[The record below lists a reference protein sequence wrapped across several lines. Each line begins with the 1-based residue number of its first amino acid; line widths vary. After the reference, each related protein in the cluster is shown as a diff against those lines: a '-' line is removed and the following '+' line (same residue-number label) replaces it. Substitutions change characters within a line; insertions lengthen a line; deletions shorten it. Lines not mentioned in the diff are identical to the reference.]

1 MSSHADTLIR
11 IADVSMRRDDRL
23 ILDGI
28 NLDVAQ
34 GDFIAVTGPNGGG
47 KTTLLRILLKLIK
60 PTSGSVRYYIDGVET
75 TRLPIGYLPQ
85 KNMIDSHFP
94 ISVGDVIAS
103 GLMQRRDLSKADKTA
118 MIDEV
123 LSLVGMD
130 DYSRRPIGRL
140 SGGQL
145 QRTLLAR
152 AIVSQ
157 PRVLVLDEPLSYLD
171 KRFEHHFYDI
181 LESIAQNTTIVL
193 VSHEMTG
200 IARMANRHFIVDC
213 TLSQCSTHH
222 HYIEDDCECR
232 LHDTKTM
239 TTVKNLHK

>member
-1 MSSHADTLIR
+1 MSSPADTLISLT
-11 IADVSMRRDDRL
+11 DVTMRRDDRL

-28 NLDVAQ
+28 NLDIAK

-47 KTTLLRILLKLIK
+47 KTTLLRILLKLLK
-60 PTSGSVRYYIDGVET
+60 PTSGSVSYYIDGVET
-75 TRLPIGYLPQ
+75 KRLPIGYLPQ

-103 GLMQRRDLSKADKTA
+103 GLMQRHDLSKTERSA

-123 LSLVGMD
+123 LALVGME
-130 DYSRRPIGRL
+130 DYSGRPIGRL

-152 AIVSQ
+152 AIISQ

-181 LESIAQNTTIVL
+181 LESIARSTTIVL

-222 HYIEDDCECR
+222 HYVEDDCGCK
-232 LHDTKTM
+232 LSDDKA
-239 TTVKNLHK
+239 

>member
-1 MSSHADTLIR
+1 MSSPADTLIS

-23 ILDGI
+23 ILNGI
-28 NLDVAQ
+28 NLDVVK

-47 KTTLLRILLKLIK
+47 KTTLLRILLKLIS
-60 PTSGSVRYYIDGVET
+60 PTSGRVRYYIDGVET
-75 TRLPIGYLPQ
+75 TSVHIGYLPQ
-85 KNMIDSHFP
+85 KYMLDSHFP
-94 ISVGDVIAS
+94 ISVGYVIAS
-103 GLMQRRDLSKADKTA
+103 GLMQRRGLSKDDKTA

-123 LSLVGMD
+123 LSLVDME
-130 DYSRRPIGRL
+130 DYSSRPIGRL

-152 AIVSQ
+152 AIISR
-157 PRVLVLDEPLSYLD
+157 PHVLVLDEPLSYLD

-181 LESIAQNTTIVL
+181 LESMAQNTTIVL

-213 TLSQCSTHH
+213 TLSQCSAHH
-222 HYIEDDCECR
+222 HYIEDDCGCKLNDR
-232 LHDTKTM
+232 KR
-239 TTVKNLHK
+239 

>member
-1 MSSHADTLIR
+1 MSSPADTLISLT
-11 IADVSMRRDDRL
+11 DVTMRRDDRL

-28 NLDVAQ
+28 NLDIAK

-47 KTTLLRILLKLIK
+47 KTTLLRILLKLLK

-75 TRLPIGYLPQ
+75 KRLPIGYLPQ

-103 GLMQRRDLSKADKTA
+103 GLMQRHDLSKTERSA

-123 LSLVGMD
+123 LALVGME
-130 DYSRRPIGRL
+130 DYSGRPIGRL

-152 AIVSQ
+152 AIISQ

-181 LESIAQNTTIVL
+181 LENIARSTTIVL

-213 TLSQCSTHH
+213 TLSQCSAHH
-222 HYIEDDCECR
+222 HYVEDDCGCK
-232 LHDTKTM
+232 LSDDKA
-239 TTVKNLHK
+239 

>member
-1 MSSHADTLIR
+1 MSSPADTLISLT
-11 IADVSMRRDDRL
+11 DVTMRRDDRL

-28 NLDVAQ
+28 NLDIAK

-47 KTTLLRILLKLIK
+47 KTTLLRILLKLLK

-75 TRLPIGYLPQ
+75 KRLPIGYLPQ

-103 GLMQRRDLSKADKTA
+103 GLMQRHDLSKTERSA

-123 LSLVGMD
+123 LALVGME
-130 DYSRRPIGRL
+130 DYSGRPIGRL

-152 AIVSQ
+152 AIISQ

-181 LESIAQNTTIVL
+181 LESIARSTTIVL

-213 TLSQCSTHH
+213 TLSQCSAHH
-222 HYIEDDCECR
+222 HYVEDDCGCK
-232 LHDTKTM
+232 LSDDKA
-239 TTVKNLHK
+239 

>member
-1 MSSHADTLIR
+1 MSSPADTLIR

-28 NLDVAQ
+28 NLDVAK

-103 GLMQRRDLSKADKTA
+103 GLMQRRDLSKAD
-118 MIDEV
+118 
-123 LSLVGMD
+123 
-130 DYSRRPIGRL
+130 RRSALACRHGRL
-140 SGGQL
+140 FAATYRSSLG
-145 QRTLLAR
+145 RPAATHTAC
-152 AIVSQ
+152 
-157 PRVLVLDEPLSYLD
+157 PRDSL
-171 KRFEHHFYDI
+171 
-181 LESIAQNTTIVL
+181 TTP
-193 VSHEMTG
+193 S
-200 IARMANRHFIVDC
+200 AC
-213 TLSQCSTHH
+213 T
-222 HYIEDDCECR
+222 
-232 LHDTKTM
+232 
-239 TTVKNLHK
+239 

>member
-1 MSSHADTLIR
+1 MSSPADTLISLT
-11 IADVSMRRDDRL
+11 DVTMRRDDRL

-28 NLDVAQ
+28 NLDIAK

-47 KTTLLRILLKLIK
+47 KTTLLRILLKLLK

-75 TRLPIGYLPQ
+75 KRLPIGYLPQ

-103 GLMQRRDLSKADKTA
+103 GLMQRHDLSKTERSA
-118 MIDEV
+118 MIDQV
-123 LSLVGMD
+123 LALVGME
-130 DYSRRPIGRL
+130 DYSGRPIGRL

-152 AIVSQ
+152 AIISQ

-181 LESIAQNTTIVL
+181 LESIARSTTIVL

-213 TLSQCSTHH
+213 TLSQCSAHH
-222 HYIEDDCECR
+222 HYVEDDCGCK
-232 LHDTKTM
+232 LSDDKA
-239 TTVKNLHK
+239 

>member
-1 MSSHADTLIR
+1 MSSPADTLISLT
-11 IADVSMRRDDRL
+11 DVTMRRDDRL

-28 NLDVAQ
+28 NLDIAK

-47 KTTLLRILLKLIK
+47 KTTLLRILLKLLK

-75 TRLPIGYLPQ
+75 KRLPIGYLPQ

-103 GLMQRRDLSKADKTA
+103 GLMQRHDLSKTERSA
-118 MIDEV
+118 MIDQV
-123 LSLVGMD
+123 LALVGME
-130 DYSRRPIGRL
+130 DYSGRPIGRL

-152 AIVSQ
+152 AIISQ

-181 LESIAQNTTIVL
+181 LESIARSTTIVL

-222 HYIEDDCECR
+222 HYVEDDCGCK
-232 LHDTKTM
+232 LSDDKA
-239 TTVKNLHK
+239 

>member
-1 MSSHADTLIR
+1 MSSPADTLIR

-28 NLDVAQ
+28 NLDVAK

-103 GLMQRRDLSKADKTA
+103 GLMQRRDLTKADKTA

-123 LSLVGMD
+123 LSLVGME

-140 SGGQL
+140 SGGSCNAPCL
-145 QRTLLAR
+145 PAR
-152 AIVSQ
+152 
-157 PRVLVLDEPLSYLD
+157 
-171 KRFEHHFYDI
+171 
-181 LESIAQNTTIVL
+181 
-193 VSHEMTG
+193 
-200 IARMANRHFIVDC
+200 
-213 TLSQCSTHH
+213 
-222 HYIEDDCECR
+222 
-232 LHDTKTM
+232 
-239 TTVKNLHK
+239 